1 MQKVVTCLVPLRSSI
16 YTKGL
21 EIYRRG
27 GVAIDVETEKSV
39 YLFVEGEHQ
48 KYDVRLMSD
57 DTFNC
62 TCRLGSL
69 KAGKGVLCS
78 HVIAS
83 ILFMSERQPAE
94 KRGAGVKSESSA
106 D

>member
-1 MQKVVTCLVPLRSSI
+1 MPLKSSI
-16 YTKGL
+16 YRKGE
-21 EIYRRG
+21 EIYRQG
-27 GVAIDVETEKSV
+27 GVRLDVETDKGM
-39 YLFVEGEHQ
+39 YLFVAGEHQ
-48 KYDVRLMSD
+48 EYEIRLMSD

-78 HVIAS
+78 HVVAAV
-83 ILFMSERQPAE
+83 LFAAGRQESLQHSKREE
-94 KRGAGVKSESSA
+94 K

>member
-1 MQKVVTCLVPLRSSI
+1 MDT
-16 YTKGL
+16 
-21 EIYRRG
+21 
-27 GVAIDVETEKSV
+27 ETEKSA

-48 KYDVRLMSD
+48 RYDVRLMSD

-78 HVIAS
+78 HIVAA
-83 ILFMSERQPAE
+83 ILYMSERQSSSPAGKDE
-94 KRGAGVKSESSA
+94 KQA
-106 D
+106 

>member
-1 MQKVVTCLVPLRSSI
+1 MPLKSSI
-16 YTKGL
+16 YRKGE
-21 EIYRRG
+21 EIYRKG
-27 GVAIDVETEKSV
+27 GVSLDVETDKGM

-48 KYDVRLMSD
+48 RYEVRLMSD

-78 HVIAS
+78 HVVAAV
-83 ILFMSERQPAE
+83 LFAAGQQEAAQPTRRE
-94 KRGAGVKSESSA
+94 EG
-106 D
+106 

>member
-1 MQKVVTCLVPLRSSI
+1 MASMQLKSSI
-16 YTKGL
+16 YRKGE
-21 EIYRRG
+21 EIFAHG
-27 GVAIDVETEKSV
+27 GVTIDVETDKGV

-48 KYDVRLMSD
+48 KYDVRLMSN

-78 HVIAS
+78 HVVAS
-83 ILFMSERQPAE
+83 IIYMSSRQAPAG
-94 KRGAGVKSESSA
+94 KDIRTG
-106 D
+106 

>member
-1 MQKVVTCLVPLRSSI
+1 MPLRSSI
-16 YTKGL
+16 YSKGL

-27 GVAIDVETEKSV
+27 GVVIDVETEKSV

-78 HVIAS
+78 HVVAS
-83 ILFMSERQPAE
+83 ILFMSERQPGE
-94 KRGAGVKSESSA
+94 KHGSGEKSGIGPG
-106 D
+106 